1 MKQFPGHRSPGP
13 QGLYDPANEHDA
25 CGVAFVVD
33 MHGRRSRDIVE
44 KAITAL
50 VNLEHRGAAGSEP
63 NTGDGAGIMLQ
74 VPDSFLRAV
83 VDFDLPAEGAYA
95 TGIGFLPQD
104 AAAADEAAAG
114 VEKIA
119 AEEGLTVLGW
129 REVPTDDS
137 SLGAMARDAMPTFRQ
152 VFVVAADASITGMAL
167 ERRAYVVRKRVE
179 HELGDGGAG
188 ADGPGRESVYFPS
201 LSGQTIVYKG
211 MLTTPQLKSF
221 YLDLQDERME
231 SALGLVHSR
240 FSTNTF
246 PSWPL
251 AHPFRRVAHNG
262 EINTVTG
269 NENWMRARESLIE
282 SDVFGAGALEK
293 IFPICTPGA
302 SDTARFDEVLEM
314 LHLGGRSLP
323 HSVLMMIPEAWERHE
338 SMDPARR
345 AFYEYHSTLME
356 PWDGP
361 ASVCFTDGTVIG
373 AVLDRN
379 GLRPSRIWVTDD
391 GLVVMASEVG
401 VLDID
406 PAKVIKKV
414 RLQPGRMFLVDTA
427 QGRIISDDE
436 IKSELAAQH
445 PYQEWLDAGLVHMAD
460 LPERDHVH
468 MNHERVL
475 IRQQMFGYTNEE
487 LNVLIAPMAKTG
499 GEALGSMGTDTPI
512 AVLSARPRL
521 LFDYFS
527 QLFAQVTNP
536 PLDAIREEVVT
547 SLGGS
552 MGPEGDLLHPGP
564 ASCRLLA
571 LPQPILNNDDLA
583 KLVHVNDDGD
593 FPGLRSVVVPGLYR
607 VADGGKG
614 LSKALDDIRFQVSE
628 AIAGGARIIV
638 LSDRNSNE
646 TFAPIPSLLLTS
658 AVHHHLVRERSRT
671 KVGLVIETGDA
682 REVHHMATLVGFG
695 AAAINPYMAFETIED
710 MIEGGDL
717 TGIAFEDAVKNYIK
731 AAGKGVLKVMSKM
744 GISTLASYTGAQ
756 LFQVIGLSQELV
768 DEYFT
773 GLNSSLGGI
782 GLDELAADISIRH
795 AAAYL
800 NRPEERAHRELEVGG
815 EYQWRREGEYHLFNP
830 DTVFKLQHATRTGQY
845 SIFKEYTKLVD
856 DQSERLASLRGLFK
870 FKSGVRQPIS
880 IDEVEPASEIV
891 KRFSTGAMSY
901 GSISAEAHETLAIAM
916 NRLGGRSNSGEGGE
930 HPSRFEVEANGDWR
944 RSAIK
949 QVASGRF
956 GVTAH
961 YLSNC
966 TDIQIKMAQG
976 AKPGEGGQLPP
987 HKVYPWVAEVRGST
1001 PGVGLISPPPH
1012 HDIYSIEDLA
1022 QLIHDLKNANPAAR
1036 IHVKLVSEIGVGT
1049 VAAGVSKAHADV
1061 VLISGHDGGTGATPL
1076 TSVKHAGAPWELGLA
1091 ETQQTLLLNGLRDRI
1106 VVQVDGQLKTGRD
1119 VIIATLLGGEEFGFA
1134 TAPLVVSGCIM
1145 MRVCHLDTCPVGVAT
1160 QNPVLR
1166 KRFAGK
1172 PEFVENFFMFIAE
1185 EVRELLAELGFRT
1198 INEAVGQVDALDT
1211 TEALE
1216 HWKASKLDLSPILA
1230 KTESS
1235 FMDQDLY
1242 CTGSQDHG
1250 LEKALDQQLI
1260 AQSRAAIDSG
1270 QPVKFESKITNVNRT
1285 VGTMLGHEVTKAY
1298 GGAGLPEDT
1307 IDITFTGSAGNSFG
1321 AFVPKGMTLRLHGD
1335 ANDFVGKGLSG
1346 GRIVV
1351 RPPLQAADG
1360 FVAEENIIAGNVILF
1375 GATGG
1380 EALIRGIA
1388 GERFAVRNSGA
1399 TAVVEGVGD
1408 HACEYMTGGRVVVL
1422 GATGRNFGAGM
1433 SGGVA
1438 FVYNPEKSFE
1448 KDLNT
1453 ELVDLEDLEHE
1464 DFGWLKGA
1472 IERHRDETGSEVAA
1486 RILSDWSQQVN
1497 HFVKVMPRDYKKV
1510 LVAIDTAKKNGTD
1523 VDEAIM
1529 EAARG

>member
-63 NTGDGAGIMLQ
+63 NTGDGAGIMPQ

-83 VDFDLPAEGAYA
+83 VDFELPAEGAYA
-95 TGIGFLPQD
+95 TGIGFLPQE

-114 VEKIA
+114 VERIV

-152 VFVVAADASITGMAL
+152 VFLAAAGVTGMDL
-167 ERRAYVVRKRVE
+167 ERRAYVIRKRVE
-179 HELGDGGAG
+179 HELGQAGSGEGAT
-188 ADGPGRESVYFPS
+188 GRESVYFPS
-201 LSGQTIVYKG
+201 LSGQTFVYKG

-231 SALGLVHSR
+231 SSLGLVHSR

-269 NENWMRARESLIE
+269 NENWMRAREALIE

-323 HSVLMMIPEAWERHE
+323 HAVLMMIPEAWERHE

-345 AFYEYHSTLME
+345 AFYEYHSALME

-379 GLRPSRIWVTDD
+379 GLRPSRIWVTED

-436 IKSELAAQH
+436 IKSELAAEH

-468 MNHERVL
+468 MNHDRVL

-536 PLDAIREEVVT
+536 PLDAIREEIVT
-547 SLGGS
+547 SIGGS
-552 MGPEGDLLHPGP
+552 MGPEGDLLNPGP

-571 LPQPILNNDDLA
+571 LPQPILHNDDLA

-614 LSKALDDIRFQVSE
+614 LSKALDDIRFQVSQ

-671 KVGLVIETGDA
+671 KVGLVVEAGDA

-717 TGIAFEDAVKNYIK
+717 TGIAFDDAVKNYIK

-782 GLDELAADISIRH
+782 GLDEIAADITIRH

-845 SIFKEYTKLVD
+845 NIFKEYTKLVD
-856 DQSERLASLRGLFK
+856 DQSERLASLRGLFT
-870 FKSGVRQPIS
+870 FKSGLRQPIS

-930 HPSRFEVEANGDWR
+930 HPSRFEVEPNGDWR

-956 GVTAH
+956 GVTSH

-1001 PGVGLISPPPH
+1001 PGVGRNSPPPH
-1012 HDIYSIEDLA
+1012 HDIYSIEVLA
-1022 QLIHDLKNANPAAR
+1022 QLTHALTNAKPTAR
-1036 IHVKLVSEIGVGT
+1036 IHVKLVSEVGVGT

-1119 VIIATLLGGEEFGFA
+1119 VVIAALLGGEEFGFA

-1211 TEALE
+1211 TKALE

-1230 KTESS
+1230 KTESA

-1242 CTGSQDHG
+1242 CTGSQDHA

-1285 VGTMLGHEVTKAY
+1285 VGTMLGHEVTKVY

-1321 AFVPKGMTLRLHGD
+1321 AFVPKGITLRLFGD

-1346 GRIVV
+1346 GHIVV
-1351 RPPLQAADG
+1351 RPPVQTADG

-1438 FVYNPEKSFE
+1438 FVYNPDKSFE
-1448 KDLNT
+1448 ADLNT

-1464 DFGWLKGA
+1464 DFVWLKGA

-1486 RILSDWSQQVN
+1486 RILADWSQQVN

>member
-1 MKQFPGHRSPGP
+1 MKQLPGHRSPGP

-33 MHGRRSRDIVE
+33 MHGRRSRDIVD

-63 NTGDGAGIMLQ
+63 NTGDGAGILLQ
-74 VPDSFLRAV
+74 VPDSFFRAV
-83 VDFDLPAEGAYA
+83 VDFELPAEGAYA
-95 TGIGFLPQD
+95 TGIAFLPQAHD
-104 AAAADEAAAG
+104 DLDEAVAA
-114 VEKIA
+114 VERIVV
-119 AEEGLTVLGW
+119 EEGLQVLGW

-137 SLGAMARDAMPTFRQ
+137 SLGALARDAMPTFRQ
-152 VFVVAADASITGMAL
+152 LFVAAADAAVAGMDL
-167 ERRAYVVRKRVE
+167 ERRAFVIRKRVE
-179 HELGDGGAG
+179 HELGDEGAG
-188 ADGPGRESVYFPS
+188 QDAPGRESVYFPS
-201 LSGQTIVYKG
+201 LSGQTFVYKG
-211 MLTTPQLKSF
+211 MLTTPQLKGF

-269 NENWMRARESLIE
+269 NENWMRAREALIS
-282 SDVFGAGALEK
+282 SDVFGDGALDK
-293 IFPICTPGA
+293 IFPVCTPGA

-323 HSVLMMIPEAWERHE
+323 HAVLMMIPEAWERHE
-338 SMDPARR
+338 TMDPARR

-361 ASVCFTDGTVIG
+361 ASVCFTDGTVVG

-379 GLRPSRIWVTDD
+379 GLRPSRIWVTED

-406 PAKVIKKV
+406 PAKVVSKT

-427 QGRIISDDE
+427 QGRIVSDDE
-436 IKSELAAQH
+436 VKSQLAAEH
-445 PYQEWLDAGLVHMAD
+445 PYQEWLDAGLVKMED
-460 LPERDHVH
+460 LPAREVVH

-475 IRQQMFGYTNEE
+475 IRQQVFGYTNEE
-487 LNVLIAPMAKTG
+487 LNVLVAPMAKTG
-499 GEALGSMGTDTPI
+499 AEALGSMGTDTPI
-512 AVLSARPRL
+512 AVLSSRPRL

-552 MGPEGDLLHPGP
+552 LGPEGDLLNPGP
-564 ASCRLLA
+564 ESCRLLA
-571 LPQPILNNDDLA
+571 LPQPILHNDDLA
-583 KLVHVNDDGD
+583 KLVHVNDDGE
-593 FPGLRSVVVPGLYR
+593 FPGFRSVVIPGLYR
-607 VADGGKG
+607 VADGGEG
-614 LSKALDDIRFQVSE
+614 LRKALDDIRFQVSE

-638 LSDRNSNE
+638 LTDRNSNE

-671 KVGLVIETGDA
+671 KVGLVVEAGDA

-695 AAAINPYMAFETIED
+695 AAAVNPYMAFETIED
-710 MIEGGDL
+710 MIEGGEL
-717 TGIAFEDAVKNYIK
+717 TGITFDVAVKNYIK

-782 GLDELAADISIRH
+782 GLDELAADIAVRH
-795 AAAYL
+795 ASAYL
-800 NRPEERAHRELEVGG
+800 PRKEERAHRELEVGG

-856 DQSERLASLRGLFK
+856 DQSERLASLRGLFE
-870 FKSGVRQPIS
+870 FKQGVREPVS

-916 NRLGGRSNSGEGGE
+916 NRLGARSNSGEGGE
-930 HPSRFEVEANGDWR
+930 HPSRFEVEENGDWR

-956 GVTAH
+956 GVTSH

-1022 QLIHDLKNANPAAR
+1022 QLIHDLKNANPQAR

-1119 VIIATLLGGEEFGFA
+1119 VVIAALLGGEEFGFA
-1134 TAPLVVSGCIM
+1134 TAPLVVSGCVM

-1198 INEAVGQVDALDT
+1198 LTEAVGQVGALDT
-1211 TEALE
+1211 TKALE

-1230 KTESS
+1230 QTESA

-1242 CTGSQDHG
+1242 CTGSQDHA

-1260 AQSRAAIDSG
+1260 AQSRAAIDDG
-1270 QPVKFESKITNVNRT
+1270 VPVQFESKITNVNRT
-1285 VGTMLGHEVTKAY
+1285 VGTMLGHEVTKVH
-1298 GGAGLPEDT
+1298 GGAGLPENT

-1321 AFVPKGMTLRLHGD
+1321 AFVPSGMTLRLHGD

-1351 RPPLQAADG
+1351 RPPLETSAG

-1408 HACEYMTGGRVVVL
+1408 HGCEYMTGGRVVIL
-1422 GATGRNFGAGM
+1422 GTTGRNFGAGM

-1438 FVYNPEKSFE
+1438 FVYNADKSFE
-1448 KDLNT
+1448 ANLNT

-1464 DFGWLKGA
+1464 DFVWLKGA

-1486 RILSDWSQQVN
+1486 RILADWSQQVN
-1497 HFVKVMPRDYKKV
+1497 HFAKVMPRDYKKV